1 MADIRAFAAI
11 RPRKGLEARIAA
23 LPYDVYNTEE
33 AREIVN
39 REPLSF
45 LRIDR
50 AETSFPREE
59 EAAVMKTEFIRQHG
73 ICFGKGSREGIS
85 CRRIR
90 HVITCMV

>member
-23 LPYDVYNTEE
+23 LPYDVYNTDWYIFYWNQEW
-33 AREIVN
+33 AGC
-39 REPLSF
+39 S
-45 LRIDR
+45 
-50 AETSFPREE
+50 
-59 EAAVMKTEFIRQHG
+59 
-73 ICFGKGSREGIS
+73 CWKGAREGIS